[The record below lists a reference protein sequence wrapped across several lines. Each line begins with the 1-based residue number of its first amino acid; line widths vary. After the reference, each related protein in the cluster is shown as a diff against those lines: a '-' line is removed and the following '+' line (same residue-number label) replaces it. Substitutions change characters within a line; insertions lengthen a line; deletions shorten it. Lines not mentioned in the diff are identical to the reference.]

1 MNLSTNASKSVTTVW
16 VLGDQLSTSNS
27 ALAGLTPDKCV
38 VLMIESLSLARRRP
52 YHKQKLVLVWSA
64 MRHRAADLRAR
75 GYAVDYYAA
84 QLATLPA
91 LRAHLATYQPA
102 RLRVMDTAEHGRA
115 ERLAALVRGLGYP
128 AEVTP
133 NNAFVVERAWFD
145 DYARR
150 RRVVRLEQF
159 YRQVRRQTGLL
170 MDGDR
175 PVGGKWSYDRLNRQP
190 LPPGLAAPPPPH
202 CPPDAITREVMALVR
217 REFPHHFGEVDTF
230 GWPVTRADAERWLED
245 FLDQRL
251 DLFGP
256 YEDAM
261 RSGDATLFHSQLSPL
276 LNLGLLAPLDVCQ
289 RAEDRYRRGKARL
302 NSVEGFV
309 RQIIG
314 WREFVAQVYHRHMP
328 GYLGCNELAA
338 DLPLPAFYW
347 TAETRMRCVADAVSA
362 VRRRGINHHIQRL
375 MITGNLALLAGI
387 DPQAVNE
394 WYWFAYVDAY
404 EWVVT
409 PNVLGLAL
417 YADGGLIASKPYAAA
432 AAYIHRMS
440 NYCAGCAYD
449 HRRTVGEE
457 ACPFNALYWDF
468 LARNEARLRA
478 NPRLALALAALRRRD
493 AALQAATQARA
504 AQIRQALRSG
514 TPL

>member
-1 MNLSTNASKSVTTVW
+1 MNPSTPGAASRTSVW
-16 VLGDQLSTSNS
+16 VLGDQLGLHNS
-27 ALAGLTPDKCV
+27 ALAEVASGDCV
-38 VLMIESLSLARRRP
+38 ILMIESLAVARRRP
-52 YHKQKLVLVWSA
+52 YHPQKLVLVWSA
-64 MRHRAADLRAR
+64 MRHYAADLRAQ
-75 GYAVDYYAA
+75 GYTVDYYAA
-84 QLATLPA
+84 QPATLPA
-91 LRAHLATYQPA
+91 LRAHLAAHQPA

-115 ERLAALVRGLGYP
+115 DRLAALVRGLGCP

-133 NNAFVVERAWFD
+133 NNAFVVGRAWFD

-159 YRQVRRQTGLL
+159 YRQVRLQTGLL

-175 PVGGKWSYDRLNRQP
+175 PAGGDWSYDRLNRQP

-202 CPPDAITREVMALVR
+202 CPPDAVTREVMALVR
-217 REFPHHFGEVDTF
+217 REFPDHFGELADF
-230 GWPVTRADAERWLED
+230 GWPVTRADAARWLED
-245 FLDQRL
+245 FLDHRL

-256 YEDAM
+256 YEDAI
-261 RSGDATLFHSQLSPL
+261 RSGDAMLFHSQLSPL

-289 RAEDRYRRGKARL
+289 RAEDRYRRGQARL

-328 GYLGCNELAA
+328 GYIGCNELDAH
-338 DLPLPAFYW
+338 LPLPDFYW
-347 TAETRMRCVADAVSA
+347 TAGTHMRCVADAVSA

-394 WYWFAYVDAY
+394 WYWLAYVDAY

-440 NYCAGCAYD
+440 DCCVGCRYD
-449 HRRTVGEE
+449 HRRTVEDDG
-457 ACPFNALYWDF
+457 CPFNALYWDF
-468 LARNEARLRA
+468 LERNELRLRA
-478 NPRLALALAALRRRD
+478 NPRAALVLAALRRRD
-493 AALQAATQARA
+493 AALQTATRARA
-504 AQIRQALRSG
+504 AQIRQAFGSG
-514 TPL
+514 APV